1 MLKTLFSNGH
11 KACKQEYTVAGG
23 ISAIAKAAVTVI
35 NFTTGYSNHKI
46 LSVGNWASKTWYTQ

>member
-1 MLKTLFSNGH
+1 MGIKHANKNILLRG
-11 KACKQEYTVAGG
+11 GG
-23 ISAIAKAAVTVI
+23 ITAIAKAAVTVL